1 MASARLQSDWTRF
14 KEELAA
20 MRKNWGFL
28 LAIGITQVV
37 LGLIALSLPLLFTLG
52 TMLFFGLLLV
62 VAGVVDIGSA
72 FWARKWR
79 GFLLHLLVGILYL
92 SVALFFVERPGLAAA
107 GFTLMLAV
115 FFLVGGLFRIVV
127 ALSQRF
133 PGWGWALANGVITLL
148 LGVLIWQEWPE
159 SAVWVI
165 GTFIGIELIFNGC
178 TWVMLA
184 LALRNSRLAGTT
196 SP

>member
-1 MASARLQSDWTRF
+1 MKGAGCNTARTVTATKGQSTIGPKSNSSAAAIRYCGRNVTKTARTAPAPPKRRGFMASAPLQSDWTRF

-72 FWARKWR
+72 
-79 GFLLHLLVGILYL
+79 
-92 SVALFFVERPGLAAA
+92 
-107 GFTLMLAV
+107 
-115 FFLVGGLFRIVV
+115 
-127 ALSQRF
+127 
-133 PGWGWALANGVITLL
+133 
-148 LGVLIWQEWPE
+148 
-159 SAVWVI
+159 
-165 GTFIGIELIFNGC
+165 
-178 TWVMLA
+178 
-184 LALRNSRLAGTT
+184 
-196 SP
+196 